1 MGGSP
6 IPEERHVVVEH
17 AELTVEAGREEEFQE
32 VFGKAREVL
41 AEADGFRWAELLR
54 CEERPGTFLLLVG
67 WESVE
72 AHTVGFRESERFGR
86 WRALVGPFFAE
97 PPAVEHYHELGTRFS
112 G

>member
-1 MGGSP
+1 M
-6 IPEERHVVVEH
+6 VVEH
-17 AELTVEAGREEEFQE
+17 AELTVEAGREAEFQE

-41 AEADGFRWAELLR
+41 AEADGFRWSELLR
-54 CEERPGTFLLLVG
+54 CAERPRTFLLLVG

-72 AHTVGFRESERFGR
+72 AHTAGFRESERFGR

-97 PPAVEHYHELGTRFS
+97 PPAVEHYHELAPRFS